1 MIPKDSSPIPVL
13 AVLYA
18 VGIGVADAC
27 ACHHVVL
34 PTGFVL
40 LSGVMLAVSAAL
52 EGAARRQRSRSPY
65 GPYAPIS
72 SCLLMATV
80 LSLGVWRGQQAAQ
93 TVDVAWPDGRQ
104 TYIATIVSAPHA
116 SPRTQRYV
124 MDVAGHRIY
133 AYVAPAAADSAAA
146 LPIGQAVLLRHIRI
160 APPPSLADSIPFDY
174 PRYLRTQGI
183 AGTAYVPA
191 GALTPLPADTL
202 GCPLP
207 RPLAAT
213 ALRRHLARV
222 RSTITRHTAD
232 AFPDEVRGIVEALTM
247 GDKTHLSDDLRHTY
261 AAAGASHLLAL
272 SGFHVGIIV
281 LLLTL
286 PGTIVRRRRRGI
298 RQLPGTLL
306 MLVVLWL
313 FVALAGGTPSIVR
326 AVTMY
331 TLYAVALQLGSD
343 RAPHHALMLAAWLM
357 LLVRP
362 LHLFDVGFQL
372 SFAAMLAITSD
383 GTMKRFTMKR
393 FTVNDAPMSGAT
405 MKRFTVRAGQRL
417 LAAVW
422 GLVVVSVVA
431 QMGTAP
437 LVLHYFGQF
446 PTWFALTNIV
456 AVPLMYVVMALLA
469 LWWLL
474 TAATP
479 LLGHPLLVHRFIERA
494 LTAVVTFMNRVLTGI
509 AHLPCSTL
517 PVRRFGWADVAL
529 SWLALIFLFR
539 FLNKKPRSAVY
550 LLACVAVWVAWRLI
564 GCQ

>member
-1 MIPKDSSPIPVL
+1 M
-13 AVLYA
+13 
-18 VGIGVADAC
+18 
-27 ACHHVVL
+27 
-34 PTGFVL
+34 
-40 LSGVMLAVSAAL
+40 
-52 EGAARRQRSRSPY
+52 
-65 GPYAPIS
+65 
-72 SCLLMATV
+72 
-80 LSLGVWRGQQAAQ
+80 
-93 TVDVAWPDGRQ
+93 
-104 TYIATIVSAPHA
+104 
-116 SPRTQRYV
+116 
-124 MDVAGHRIY
+124 
-133 AYVAPAAADSAAA
+133 
-146 LPIGQAVLLRHIRI
+146 
-160 APPPSLADSIPFDY
+160 
-174 PRYLRTQGI
+174 
-183 AGTAYVPA
+183 
-191 GALTPLPADTL
+191 
-202 GCPLP
+202 
-207 RPLAAT
+207 
-213 ALRRHLARV
+213 
-222 RSTITRHTAD
+222 
-232 AFPDEVRGIVEALTM
+232 
-247 GDKTHLSDDLRHTY
+247 
-261 AAAGASHLLAL
+261 
-272 SGFHVGIIV
+272 
-281 LLLTL
+281 LLL
-286 PGTIVRRRRRGI
+286 RRRRRGI

-383 GTMKRFTMKR
+383 GTMKRFT
-393 FTVNDAPMSGAT
+393 VNDEAMSGAT
-405 MKRFTVRAGQRL
+405 MKRFTMKRFTMNDAPMKRFTMKRFTLRAGQRL

-550 LLACVAVWVAWRLI
+550 LLACVAVWVGWRLI

>member
-1 MIPKDSSPIPVL
+1 ML

-34 PTGFVL
+34 PTGFAL

-104 TYIATIVSAPHA
+104 TYIATVVSAPHA

-133 AYVAPAAADSAAA
+133 AYVAPTAADSAA
-146 LPIGQAVLLRHIRI
+146 LPIGQAVLLRHVRI

-191 GALTPLPADTL
+191 GALTPLTADTL

-286 PGTIVRRRRRGI
+286 PGTLVRRRRRGI
-298 RQLPGTLL
+298 RQLLGTLL
-306 MLVVLWL
+306 MLVALWL

-343 RAPHHALMLAAWLM
+343 RAPLHALMLAAWLM

-393 FTVNDAPMSGAT
+393 FTMNDEAMSGAT

-479 LLGHPLLVHRFIERA
+479 LLGHPLLVHRYIERA

>member
-1 MIPKDSSPIPVL
+1 ML

-34 PTGFVL
+34 PTGFAL

-104 TYIATIVSAPHA
+104 TYIATVVSAPHA

-146 LPIGQAVLLRHIRI
+146 LPIGQAVLLRHVRI

-191 GALTPLPADTL
+191 GALTPLTADTL

-213 ALRRHLARV
+213 ALRRHLAQV

-326 AVTMY
+326 AVTMC

-383 GTMKRFTMKR
+383 G
-393 FTVNDAPMSGAT
+393 T

-509 AHLPCSTL
+509 ASLPCSTL

-550 LLACVAVWVAWRLI
+550 LLACVAVWVGWRLI

>member
-1 MIPKDSSPIPVL
+1 ML

-34 PTGFVL
+34 PTGFAL

-133 AYVAPAAADSAAA
+133 AYVAPAAADTAA
-146 LPIGQAVLLRHIRI
+146 LPIGQAVLLRHVRI

-286 PGTIVRRRRRGI
+286 PGTIVRRRRGI

-393 FTVNDAPMSGAT
+393 FTMNDAP

>member
-1 MIPKDSSPIPVL
+1 ML

-34 PTGFVL
+34 PTGFAL

-133 AYVAPAAADSAAA
+133 AYVAPTAADSAA
-146 LPIGQAVLLRHIRI
+146 LPIGQAVLLRHVRI

-191 GALTPLPADTL
+191 GALTPLTADTL

-343 RAPHHALMLAAWLM
+343 RAPLHALMLAAWLM

-383 GTMKRFTMKR
+383 GTMKRFTM
-393 FTVNDAPMSGAT
+393 NDAPMSGAT

-494 LTAVVTFMNRVLTGI
+494 LTAVVTFMNRVLQGI
-509 AHLPCSTL
+509 ASLPCSTL

-550 LLACVAVWVAWRLI
+550 LLACVAVWVGWRLI

>member
-1 MIPKDSSPIPVL
+1 ML

-34 PTGFVL
+34 PTGFAL

-104 TYIATIVSAPHA
+104 TYIATVVSAPHA

-133 AYVAPAAADSAAA
+133 AYVAPAAADTAA
-146 LPIGQAVLLRHIRI
+146 LPIGQAVLLRHVRI

-191 GALTPLPADTL
+191 GALTPLTADTL

-343 RAPHHALMLAAWLM
+343 RAPLHALMLAAWLM

-393 FTVNDAPMSGAT
+393 FTMNDAPMKRFTMNDAP

-479 LLGHPLLVHRFIERA
+479 LLGHPLLAHRFIERA

-550 LLACVAVWVAWRLI
+550 LLACVAVWVGWRLI

>member
-1 MIPKDSSPIPVL
+1 ML

-34 PTGFVL
+34 PTGFAL

-104 TYIATIVSAPHA
+104 TYIATVVSAPHA

-133 AYVAPAAADSAAA
+133 AYVAPTAADTAA
-146 LPIGQAVLLRHIRI
+146 LPIGQAVLLRHVRI

-191 GALTPLPADTL
+191 GALTPLTADTL

-286 PGTIVRRRRRGI
+286 PSTIVRRRRRGI

-343 RAPHHALMLAAWLM
+343 RAPLHALMLAAWLM

-383 GTMKRFTMKR
+383 GTMKR

-479 LLGHPLLVHRFIERA
+479 LLGHPLLAHRFIERA

-509 AHLPCSTL
+509 ASLPCSTL

-550 LLACVAVWVAWRLI
+550 LLACVAVWVGWRLI